1 MSSLAVSRQREHL
14 ASSNCGWVG
23 ERLLDVGESK
33 PDDLVFVVVLII
45 GDDIGFGWESVRRWE
60 SGRP

>member
-1 MSSLAVSRQREHL
+1 
-14 ASSNCGWVG
+14 
-23 ERLLDVGESK
+23 LLDVGESK